1 MSNPSSNLVRAG
13 HPTPACA
20 LFLAALLLV
29 TPSPARG
36 AAARTPSVV
45 PPKSVTGTGLN
56 FTVVSA
62 PAPLIQCLI
71 GASIPTRNATLV
83 APDSAAA
90 TFTGGTGILGFESG
104 LALSSGRAPDARGP
118 NEGTSVGTARFAP
131 GDSDLDALVDPEQTF
146 DAAVLEFEFFTDQP
160 RVFTFQYVFS
170 SDEYS
175 EFVGLGFDDVFAF
188 FLNGNTPANN
198 IARVPAGCGTIA
210 DVPVSVDNVN
220 CGNWVD
226 PKVPSTNC
234 GCYVTNEMKPAP
246 DPTPLDTE
254 MDGLTVVFTA
264 TATSIAGWNH
274 LKLAIADS
282 GDEILDSNVF
292 LVCQSFIVPA
302 REATWG
308 QVKARYH

>member
-1 MSNPSSNLVRAG
+1 MSVLALHPAGTPRLVSIAILLLLPS
-13 HPTPACA
+13 
-20 LFLAALLLV
+20 AALAV
-29 TPSPARG
+29 DRAPSI
-36 AAARTPSVV
+36 V
-45 PPKSVTGTGLN
+45 PPKAQGPTGLV
-56 FTVVSA
+56 FTTVSA
-62 PAPLIQCLI
+62 PGPLIDCLI
-71 GASIPTRNATLV
+71 GNSIPTRNETLV

-118 NEGTSVGTARFAP
+118 NEGTSVGTDRFAE
-131 GDSDLDALVDPEQTF
+131 GDADLDALVDPEQTY

-188 FLNGNTPANN
+188 FLNGNAAANN
-198 IARVPAGCGTIA
+198 IARVPAGCGTSAGI
-210 DVPVSVDNVN
+210 PVSVDNVN

-226 PKVPSTNC
+226 PQLPPVNC
-234 GCYVTNEMKPAP
+234 GCYISNEMKPTP

-254 MDGLTVVFTA
+254 MDGLTTVFTA
-264 TATSIAGWNH
+264 TATSVAGWNR
-274 LKLAIADS
+274 LKLAIADA
-282 GDEILDSNVF
+282 GDGILDSNVF

-302 REATWG
+302 RPSSWG
-308 QVKARYH
+308 QVKAHYR